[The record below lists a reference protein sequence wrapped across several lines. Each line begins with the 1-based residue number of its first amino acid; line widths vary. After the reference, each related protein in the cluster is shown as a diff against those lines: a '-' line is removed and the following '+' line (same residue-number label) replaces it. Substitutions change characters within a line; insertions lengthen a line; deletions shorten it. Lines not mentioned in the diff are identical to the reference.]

1 MSKAEHTKKGFAGLF
16 RRQKQEVKVMKPIAK
31 NQLDPERIAKLFS
44 KSGKPVAEARPAQLQ
59 DSEKMD
65 IKEMSTL
72 RGALYRR
79 S

>member
-1 MSKAEHTKKGFAGLF
+1 
-16 RRQKQEVKVMKPIAK
+16 MKPIAK